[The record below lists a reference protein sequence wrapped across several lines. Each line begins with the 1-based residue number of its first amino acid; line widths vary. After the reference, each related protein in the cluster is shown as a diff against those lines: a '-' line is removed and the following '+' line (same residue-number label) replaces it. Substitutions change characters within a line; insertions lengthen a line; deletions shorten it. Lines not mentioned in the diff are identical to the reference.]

1 MGADCARQTRQT
13 ELILTETGLMLEI
26 ESSIFAA
33 RRDSPPH
40 DSALIRANP
49 H

>member
-26 ESSIFAA
+26 ETSISAT
-33 RRDSPPH
+33 RRDSHPH
-40 DSALIRANP
+40 
-49 H
+49 